1 MNKSYTVDST
11 CNDMRIDRWT
21 RLKIGK
27 IPQGLI
33 EKYLRSGKIKIN
45 KKKIKSST
53 KVKTNDIVNF
63 FNLDFKETI
72 VQKKIKFKPSK
83 EIIKSNEDQIIDNNE
98 NFVVLNKSSGISVQG
113 GTKSKKNLVD
123 IFAKSEIFQGTKPY
137 SVHRLDKDTSGVF
150 IMAKT
155 RESAQ
160 LLTSLFRLRKV
171 HKTYL
176 AICHGELN
184 IDAGEWNDD
193 LIRYDGDKKI
203 IEKAAEAARAR
214 IAAKKARE
222 LVRKKSGL
230 GSTTLPGKLADCSN
244 KDPLQ
249 CELFLVEGDSAGGTA
264 KQGRDRRTQAIL
276 PLRGKVINSEK
287 AREDKLLA
295 NNEIQS
301 IITALGC
308 GFGEDEDDPSSFNPE
323 KLRYHKI
330 VIMTDAD
337 VDGSHIRTLLLTFF
351 WRKMKSL
358 VQGGFLYMAMPPL
371 YKMKQGKK
379 ERYAYT
385 DEERDQVL
393 QRMESENK
401 AKIDIQRYKGLGE
414 MNAEQRWDTTM
425 NAETRTLM
433 QVTVDHIMEEETNIR
448 FRELMG
454 TEVEHRRSFI
464 TERAKFATNIDI

>member
-1 MNKSYTVDST
+1 MKKSYTVDST

-53 KVKTNDIVNF
+53 KVKTNDIVSF

-72 VQKKIKFKPSK
+72 VQKKIKFEPSK
-83 EIIKSNEDQIIDNNE
+83 EIIRSNEDQIIDNNE

-184 IDAGEWNDD
+184 KDSGEWNDD

-203 IEKAAEAARAR
+203 IEKAKTIYKVLDKNSEASLV
-214 IAAKKARE
+214 E
-222 LVRKKSGL
+222 LKPITGRKHQLRKQLYALGQPIFGDIKYKISNSSRGLNKNLMLHSYQIKFIIDDIKHTYTALLPDYFRKLLKTKRLRFSGL
-230 GSTTLPGKLADCSN
+230 K
-244 KDPLQ
+244 
-249 CELFLVEGDSAGGTA
+249 
-264 KQGRDRRTQAIL
+264 
-276 PLRGKVINSEK
+276 
-287 AREDKLLA
+287 
-295 NNEIQS
+295 
-301 IITALGC
+301 
-308 GFGEDEDDPSSFNPE
+308 
-323 KLRYHKI
+323 
-330 VIMTDAD
+330 
-337 VDGSHIRTLLLTFF
+337 
-351 WRKMKSL
+351 
-358 VQGGFLYMAMPPL
+358 
-371 YKMKQGKK
+371 
-379 ERYAYT
+379 
-385 DEERDQVL
+385 
-393 QRMESENK
+393 
-401 AKIDIQRYKGLGE
+401 
-414 MNAEQRWDTTM
+414 
-425 NAETRTLM
+425 
-433 QVTVDHIMEEETNIR
+433 
-448 FRELMG
+448 
-454 TEVEHRRSFI
+454 
-464 TERAKFATNIDI
+464 

>member
-63 FNLDFKETI
+63 FNLDFNETI
-72 VQKKIKFKPSK
+72 VQKKIKFEPSK

-98 NFVVLNKSSGISVQG
+98 NFVVLNKTSGISVQG

-123 IFAKSEIFQGTKPY
+123 IFAKSKIFQGTKPY

-184 IDAGEWNDD
+184 TDAGEWNDD

-203 IEKAAEAARAR
+203 IEKAKTIFKVLDKNSEASLV
-214 IAAKKARE
+214 E
-222 LVRKKSGL
+222 LKPITGRKHQLRKQLYALGQPIFGDIKYKLSNSTRGLNKNLMLHSYEIKFIIDDVKHTYTALLPDYFRKLLKTKRLRFSGL
-230 GSTTLPGKLADCSN
+230 K
-244 KDPLQ
+244 
-249 CELFLVEGDSAGGTA
+249 
-264 KQGRDRRTQAIL
+264 
-276 PLRGKVINSEK
+276 
-287 AREDKLLA
+287 
-295 NNEIQS
+295 
-301 IITALGC
+301 
-308 GFGEDEDDPSSFNPE
+308 
-323 KLRYHKI
+323 
-330 VIMTDAD
+330 
-337 VDGSHIRTLLLTFF
+337 
-351 WRKMKSL
+351 
-358 VQGGFLYMAMPPL
+358 
-371 YKMKQGKK
+371 
-379 ERYAYT
+379 
-385 DEERDQVL
+385 
-393 QRMESENK
+393 
-401 AKIDIQRYKGLGE
+401 
-414 MNAEQRWDTTM
+414 
-425 NAETRTLM
+425 
-433 QVTVDHIMEEETNIR
+433 
-448 FRELMG
+448 
-454 TEVEHRRSFI
+454 
-464 TERAKFATNIDI
+464 